1 MAGARKKILN
11 TAIIAVAV
19 IAAATLFFFLTI
31 MFTFN
36 KEAAI
41 CDYLDKNGVTQEDLS
56 LIVSGSER
64 VADTFK
70 GDETSYYEGVNA
82 LYALAVKAADNRA
95 VVEGAVDAY
104 YNASRIGNPF
114 AVLKYSS
121 ILQELAPLKDK
132 ISCDTSS
139 AVGEKEIGESVR
151 QILKI
156 CEGIAEN
163 GKNSFDEAAKT
174 LRAALVSENLQEE
187 VSYKS
192 LINLALYAVEVTKE
206 ADFSKTYLITDAI
219 FGSGF
224 GDMHAEGIKSA
235 TAVLRSADYDTL
247 LSLSGYLPDTGIFA
261 AAVCNYASNVQGF
274 DKTAFCKTFSAAMN
288 ALYRKQGKNA
298 TLDDFEVQANFNV
311 LAEADPDALSEQ
323 DKAEIKTAAEYFLS
337 AFSLF
342 REN

>member
-31 MFTFN
+31 MFAFN

-56 LIVSGSER
+56 LIVSGSES

-104 YNASRIGNPF
+104 YNAPRIGNPF

-121 ILQELAPLKDK
+121 ILQELAPLKDN
-132 ISCDTSS
+132 ISYDTSS

-163 GKNSFDEAAKT
+163 GKNSAGKILFILKTRLSYIANQRRGQQAIPRRRGEMRRTRLPREAGGAVF
-174 LRAALVSENLQEE
+174 LRAARQARKRRVKNRKKLPLKRAEKIEN
-187 VSYKS
+187 SA
-192 LINLALYAVEVTKE
+192 N
-206 ADFSKTYLITDAI
+206 AI
-219 FGSGF
+219 
-224 GDMHAEGIKSA
+224 
-235 TAVLRSADYDTL
+235 L
-247 LSLSGYLPDTGIFA
+247 
-261 AAVCNYASNVQGF
+261 N
-274 DKTAFCKTFSAAMN
+274 
-288 ALYRKQGKNA
+288 RKQNRKRSVA
-298 TLDDFEVQANFNV
+298 DDCGAHAPK
-311 LAEADPDALSEQ
+311 L
-323 DKAEIKTAAEYFLS
+323 
-337 AFSLF
+337 
-342 REN
+342 